1 MKKAIRQ
8 SGLPLLLALSMLFSL
23 LPSAAFAASDT
34 VQPPSG
40 VIEDTEK
47 VYDSGYWGSESSNVA
62 WVEVNGGKKLY
73 VFPLDSSKN
82 AKLPTGSVQK
92 TNQGAPSN
100 YSSVTEVV
108 VCEGISKIGGFQ
120 FYQWSSL
127 AKLSLPESLSAEKLE
142 GEDRIS
148 PTVFNQC
155 SSLTEVSIG
164 KCAAPLTS
172 CFANSPLETV
182 TVDPGNTA
190 YKISDSALLSKDGKT
205 FHYLLGSHTEYTVP
219 DGVTTL
225 PFYVFQFSPNLTKLH
240 LPSTLGSLRSSVFVV
255 KVSQGWSFTSTYPI
269 ENIYLPQDLTTLR
282 LDISQSDISKSL
294 NIYYP
299 GTAAEF
305 QDYKNGA
312 SYITA
317 RGSLDNFFFNGSAS
331 PARKIL
337 WKDTKDAATVRKTL
351 LASPGES
358 ITLPED
364 ATGFTAPESGS
375 FQGGFYFDGALKP
388 KGSVVTMPDHDV
400 TLYPN
405 WFNSA
410 VTVTLDPNGHGNP
423 QNTQLTLESDG
434 SATYGSALPT
444 LTASN
449 YTFLGWFTD
458 PTDGTQVTADTVISS
473 GDHTLYAHW
482 QENPKITVTLDLGDG
497 NGLGSVAPDS
507 FQVYSPGK
515 YPDPLPTPA
524 WTDHLFNGWFT
535 QSTAGS
541 QVKGGDALHRD
552 ADHTLY
558 AQWTAIT
565 DVEITLEPGE
575 GASVTPDKVSAKY
588 PGGAYPELAVP
599 TRPGYTFL
607 GWFTQAEEGEQVQKG
622 DKLTLGTPHSLYA
635 HWEKTPETYTLTL
648 DPGAGL
654 LSSTTLSITEGKPY
668 PFLPYP
674 TRAGYDFTGWFS
686 EKSGGQQVTSGSPLL
701 QNGDHTLYARYV
713 RSVAHD
719 NSTVLNYSFSFS
731 NSARSFDYPADYH
744 IPLERFKD
752 VFGDNARARSLYEF
766 YGPWGGSCSGMATAS
781 ALFYLPNPTGKEI
794 RVTDFKEGPWQG
806 TASTLYEKITD
817 MRIYAQHEKW
827 RYSLRSFIEG
837 MQISQGGTNSDV
849 FSGAGS
855 SIQGVFDLVQQETSG
870 PDPKPVYLSIRRPGG
885 GHALLAYEAKVIS
898 TTQAYLYVYDCNY
911 PKDGNRYV
919 ILTKSDPLGSYDS
932 FLYRGGYVYDLS
944 LTARAFRSEAYPDWL
959 HNIDN
964 KPPLDALMNLICA
977 GARPVKI
984 VDVNGNVVAIV
995 NGDGT
1000 TTTANG
1006 VEQLLVAS
1014 DRVNDNGQPVEP
1026 NAPVY
1031 AFLVPTGQYTI
1042 TDISGSNEDMKV
1054 SVSNIDRSATVQ
1066 TGADSLTVIVD
1077 DAQDV
1082 NYVKIEDSN
1091 ADYKIV
1097 LANSSAGENNAH
1109 YVEHLLTGKTGTA
1122 PTAIARKGGQT
1133 LSENVDLSQPGV
1145 TLSTRVDA
1153 QVYHDVDLDAI
1164 AAECEN
1170 ADDYEAAFAQKAAQ
1184 AVAEARAADEAQP
1197 PMDAAWNDAT
1207 DEEKT
1212 LHPITD
1218 GSLGTYRPVKAPT
1231 EKPSEPPTEKPT
1243 EPSVPPA
1250 SSDSN
1255 DDDDDD
1261 DRSSSASHKKPST
1274 APKNK
1279 PNQTAAAT
1287 QAAPKESTAASFLD
1301 VTEGAYY
1308 YSALSWAADKGIIK
1322 GITDTSFG
1330 PENSCTRGM
1339 IVTMLYRAMG
1349 QPKVTGQLPFRD
1361 VPAHFYYYDTI
1372 NWAYQKGIVNGVT
1385 EKVFEPDSPCTR
1397 AQVVTMLYRAAGQ
1410 PKVTG
1415 ELPFRDVS
1423 SHFYYYDAINW
1434 AYQNGIVNGVTEN
1447 TFAPDAT
1454 CTRAMIT
1461 AILYRAADHLTRTV

>member
-8 SGLPLLLALSMLFSL
+8 SGAALLLALSMLLSL
-23 LPSAAFAASDT
+23 LPSAALAASDT

-40 VIEDTEK
+40 VIEGTET
-47 VYDSGYWGSESSNVA
+47 VYDSGYWGTSTNNIA
-62 WVEVNGGKKLY
+62 WAEVNNGKKLY
-73 VFPLDSSKN
+73 VFRVDPSKSASFPKGGVTSSN
-82 AKLPTGSVQK
+82 P
-92 TNQGAPSN
+92 NAPSN
-100 YSSVTEVV
+100 YRSITEVV
-108 VCEGISKIGGFQ
+108 ICDGITAIPDYQ
-120 FYQWSSL
+120 FYEWSSL
-127 AKLSLPESLSAEKLE
+127 KTLSLPETLVTI
-142 GEDRIS
+142 GG
-148 PTVFNQC
+148 TTFYNC
-155 SSLTEVSIG
+155 GNLTTLNLG
-164 KCAAPLTS
+164 KCHLLFDTQLVR
-172 CFANSPLETV
+172 SPFQSF
-182 TVDPGNTA
+182 TVDPANTA
-190 YKISDSALLSKDGKT
+190 YKVENHVLMSKDGKT
-205 FHYLLGSHTEYTVP
+205 FYRLSGNPTEFTVP
-219 DGVTTL
+219 EGVEDISWYAFNTCT
-225 PFYVFQFSPNLTKLH
+225 NLTTLH
-240 LPSTLGSLRSSVFVV
+240 LPASLAKSDGLSEIHEQVF
-255 KVSQGWSFTSTYPI
+255 QRWDPI
-269 ENIYLPQDLTTLR
+269 ERKTIYEIQNLHLPQDMSKLR
-282 LDISQSDISKSL
+282 LNIGTRNYSKAI
-294 NIYYP
+294 NVYYP
-299 GTAAEF
+299 STPAEL
-305 QDYKNGA
+305 QSYPYGA
-312 SYITA
+312 SYLTA
-317 RGSLDNFFFNGSAS
+317 RGKVDNFFFGADGA
-331 PARKIL
+331 PARKIS
-337 WKDTKDAATVRKTL
+337 WKHTETDAAAKSVQ
-351 LASPGES
+351 LAMAGES
-358 ITLPED
+358 LTLPAD
-364 ATGFTAPESGS
+364 ATGFTAPSGGS
-375 FQGGFYFDGALKP
+375 FQGNFYFDGELVSA
-388 KGSVVTMPDHDV
+388 GASVTMPDHDV
-400 TLYPN
+400 TAYPN
-405 WFNSA
+405 WFNNA
-410 VTVTLDPNGHGNP
+410 ATVTLDLNGHGSLSNDK
-423 QNTQLTLESDG
+423 LVLEANG
-434 SATYGSALPT
+434 TNTYGTDLPT
-444 LTASN
+444 GLTAAN

-458 PTDGTQVTADTVISS
+458 PAAGTQVTADTVIPS

-497 NGLGSVAPDS
+497 NGLGSVAPS
-507 FQVYSPGK
+507 TFQVYSPGK
-515 YPDPLPTPA
+515 YPDTLPTPN
-524 WTDHLFNGWFT
+524 WTGHLFNGWFT
-535 QSTAGS
+535 QPTEGS
-541 QVKGGDALHRD
+541 QVKGGDALFTQT
-552 ADHTLY
+552 DHTLY
-558 AQWTAIT
+558 AHWTTIL

-575 GASVTPDKVSAKY
+575 GASVTPNKLSAKY

-622 DKLTLGTPHSLYA
+622 DELTLSTAHSLYA
-635 HWEKTPETYTLTL
+635 HWEKAPETYTLTL
-648 DPGAGL
+648 DPGMGL
-654 LSSTTLSITEGKPY
+654 LGTRTLTLTEGKPY
-668 PFLPYP
+668 PSFPIPSL
-674 TRAGYDFTGWFS
+674 TGCDFTGWFT
-686 EKSGGQQVTSGSPLL
+686 EPVGGQQVSAGTPLL
-701 QNGDHTLYARYV
+701 QNGDHTLYAHYTQ
-713 RSVAHD
+713 SLAHD

-731 NSARSFDYPADYH
+731 NSSGSFDYPDDYR

-766 YGPWGGSCSGMATAS
+766 YGPWGGNCSGMATTS
-781 ALFYLPNPTGKEI
+781 ALFYLPNPSGKEI

-806 TASTLYEKITD
+806 TASTLYQKITD
-817 MRIYAQHEKW
+817 MQIYAQHEKW
-827 RYSLRSFIEG
+827 RYSLRSLIEG

-984 VDVNGNVVAIV
+984 VDANGNVVAIV

-1218 GSLGTYRPVKAPT
+1218 GSLGTYRPVEAPT